1 MKFRYKYLRGDSI
14 AYKSLD
20 GQEIEINAS
29 TVSANSF
36 APPTR
41 FSLNNGQL
49 LIDSDELVIETQE
62 QAIYLRTLAL
72 RRRILGK

>member
-14 AYKSLD
+14 AYKNLD

-41 FSLNNGQL
+41 FSLHNGQL